1 MAAEHRR
8 VRRAAGVL
16 ATVVVALA
24 GGFGLLAFFVARDDA
39 PVEERDAATTPA
51 RGPGAAAPGAGAAD
65 LPAAGRARL
74 LRALRAG
81 NVVLV
86 YGPRDAPA
94 RLRALAREVAGGPYD
109 PALESAGQAVILVRR
124 PGTRG
129 VVALAAGRRLAVSSA
144 ADPRLRRFAE
154 AWLGR
159 GANG

>member
-8 VRRAAGVL
+8 ARRAAGVV

-39 PVEERDAATTPA
+39 PVEERDAATAPA
-51 RGPGAAAPGAGAAD
+51 RGPGQAARGRGAAD
-65 LPAAGRARL
+65 LPPRERARL

-86 YGPRDAPA
+86 YGTATAPP
-94 RLRALAREVAGGPYD
+94 RLRALARNVAGGPYD

-124 PGTRG
+124 QGTRG
-129 VVALAAGRRLAVSSA
+129 VVALAAGRRLAASSP
-144 ADPRLRRFAE
+144 ADPELRRFAE